1 MSFTNFR
8 DHKTSDESSVNQEAA
23 AEKTDV
29 VVEVEDPFEEDIVD
43 ETPEFRPSV
52 EQETHTKVETNHP
65 ETVVGREENEF
76 RHLPLAQEERIRAR
90 EKELELISA
99 KATFGTQEG
108 REKQTREV
116 VVEQR
121 RERRVER
128 MDPRSELE
136 QEQLAEVNK
145 QSVRITETV
154 RGGPSRAAVSRGLAE
169 KVTDGQSMI
178 DATLEEMD
186 EVKAESGT
194 IVDIADVPEV
204 EAGEVD
210 VEGEIIKLWEP
221 SKSSISQVGLIAD
234 ETEKMKFTIWEIL
247 PDNSERGRD
256 SADQERGEELAQRAM
271 QPGRDRLEPPRVPR
285 TRAVVSP
292 GVV

>member
-1 MSFTNFR
+1 MSSTNFR
-8 DHKTSDESSVNQEAA
+8 DEKASDESSVNQEAA
-23 AEKTDV
+23 AEKTDGDV
-29 VVEVEDPFEEDIVD
+29 AVEDPFAEDVVD
-43 ETPEFRPSV
+43 ETPEFAASV
-52 EQETHTKVETNHP
+52 DQEINTKVETNHP
-65 ETVVGREENEF
+65 ETVVGREGNEF
-76 RHLPLAQEERIRAR
+76 GHLPLAQEERIRAR
-90 EKELELISA
+90 EEELELISA

-108 REKQTREV
+108 REKRTREI

-128 MDPRSELE
+128 VDPRPELE
-136 QEQLAEVNK
+136 QEQLAAVNT

-169 KVTDGQSMI
+169 KVTDGKSMI

-210 VEGEIIKLWEP
+210 VEGEIITLWDP
-221 SKSSISQVGLIAD
+221 SQPSISQVGLIAD
-234 ETEKMKFTIWEIL
+234 ETEKMKFTIWE
-247 PDNSERGRD
+247 NSYQTTVSEGETVRIRNAAKNWHNERCSLAVTGWSRPGFPERGRWWT
-256 SADQERGEELAQRAM
+256 QE
-271 QPGRDRLEPPRVPR
+271 
-285 TRAVVSP
+285 
-292 GVV
+292 

>member
-1 MSFTNFR
+1 MSSTNFR
-8 DHKTSDESSVNQEAA
+8 ENKASDESSVNQEAA
-23 AEKTDV
+23 AEKTDGD
-29 VVEVEDPFEEDIVD
+29 VEVEDPFTEDIVD
-43 ETPEFRPSV
+43 EALEFSPSV

-76 RHLPLAQEERIRAR
+76 GHLPLAQEERIRAR
-90 EKELELISA
+90 EEELELISA
-99 KATFGTQEG
+99 KATVGRQDG
-108 REKQTREV
+108 REKRTREV

-128 MDPRSELE
+128 VDPRSELE
-136 QEQLAEVNK
+136 QERLAEVNR
-145 QSVRITETV
+145 QSVRITKTV
-154 RGGPSRAAVSRGLAE
+154 RGGPNRAAVSRGLAE
-169 KVTDGQSMI
+169 KVIDGTSMI

-210 VEGEIIKLWEP
+210 VEGEIIELWEP

-234 ETEKMKFTIWEIL
+234 DTGKMKFTIWK
-247 PDNSERGRD
+247 NSYQTTVSEGETVRIRNAAKNWHNERCNLAVTGWSRLEFPERGRWWT
-256 SADQERGEELAQRAM
+256 QE
-271 QPGRDRLEPPRVPR
+271 
-285 TRAVVSP
+285 
-292 GVV
+292 

>member
-1 MSFTNFR
+1 MSSTNFR

-29 VVEVEDPFEEDIVD
+29 GGDVGDPFAEDIVD
-43 ETPEFRPSV
+43 ETPEFSPSI

-76 RHLPLAQEERIRAR
+76 GHLPLAQEERIRAR
-90 EKELELISA
+90 EEELELISA
-99 KATFGTQEG
+99 KATFGRQEE
-108 REKQTREV
+108 REKRTREV
-116 VVEQR
+116 VLEQR
-121 RERRVER
+121 RERRVEQA
-128 MDPRSELE
+128 DPRPELE
-136 QEQLAEVNK
+136 QAQLAEVNK

-154 RGGPSRAAVSRGLAE
+154 RGGPSRAAVSRRLAK
-169 KVTDGQSMI
+169 KVTDGKSMI

-210 VEGEIIKLWEP
+210 VEGEIIELWGP
-221 SKSSISQVGLIAD
+221 SKASISQVGLIAD
-234 ETEKMKFTIWEIL
+234 DTEKMKFTIWT
-247 PDNSERGRD
+247 NSYQTNVSEGETVRIRNAAKNWHNERCNLAVTGWSRLEFPERG
-256 SADQERGEELAQRAM
+256 QWWTPE
-271 QPGRDRLEPPRVPR
+271 
-285 TRAVVSP
+285 
-292 GVV
+292 

>member
-1 MSFTNFR
+1 M
-8 DHKTSDESSVNQEAA
+8 A
-23 AEKTDV
+23 
-29 VVEVEDPFEEDIVD
+29 VEDPFAEDVVD
-43 ETPEFRPSV
+43 ETPEFAASV
-52 EQETHTKVETNHP
+52 DQEVNTKVETNHP

-76 RHLPLAQEERIRAR
+76 GHLLLAQEERIRAR
-90 EKELELISA
+90 EEELELISA

-108 REKQTREV
+108 REKRTREV

-128 MDPRSELE
+128 VDPRSELE

-169 KVTDGQSMI
+169 KVTDGKSMI

-186 EVKAESGT
+186 KVKAESGT

-234 ETEKMKFTIWEIL
+234 ETEKMKVTIWE
-247 PDNSERGRD
+247 NSYQTTVSEGETVRIRNAAKNWHNERCNLAVTGWSRLEFPERGRWWT
-256 SADQERGEELAQRAM
+256 QE
-271 QPGRDRLEPPRVPR
+271 
-285 TRAVVSP
+285 
-292 GVV
+292 